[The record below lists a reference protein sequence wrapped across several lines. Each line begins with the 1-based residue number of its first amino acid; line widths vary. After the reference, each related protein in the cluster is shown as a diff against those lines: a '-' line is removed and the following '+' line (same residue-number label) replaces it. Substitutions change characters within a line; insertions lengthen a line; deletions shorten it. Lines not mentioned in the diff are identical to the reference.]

1 MTTWIGAI
9 EDSAGGG
16 EVRIRVLGLG
26 SLCPDGRA
34 ACCNSLRDTGMEI
47 GMPFVWSMGV
57 EKCFVRCRRAF
68 EYGAREVYH
77 RKRA

>member
-1 MTTWIGAI
+1 M
-9 EDSAGGG
+9 
-16 EVRIRVLGLG
+16 RIRVLGLG

-57 EKCFVRCRRAF
+57 EKCFVKTGLSNMGNVRCTTERGHEHVEIIRLPVVSF
-68 EYGAREVYH
+68 
-77 RKRA
+77 